1 MIIHTVRPGDSLYK
15 IAQQYD
21 VPPNT
26 IAEANRLPNPDALVV
41 GQAVVIP
48 GNFFTH
54 TVRSGQ
60 TLFSIAR
67 SYGIP
72 LQALLEAN
80 PGLSDASRLLSG
92 RP

>member
-1 MIIHTVRPGDSLYK
+1 VRPGDSLYK